1 MLQNVVPSVT
11 AALCEVM
18 YNYTCCIARTGGTH
32 SYHRVDVQLDALT
45 CARIR
50 STVLQVACGPGAPV
64 TLKPLGCLQ
73 VQATAHDPTDR
84 PIDRSR
90 SSAAEWIGRSDRR
103 WWRWEVAWH
112 HGDWMF
118 NDEWVLLIRLFVFW
132 LVASTYVLCLAY
144 YNTTVSA
151 TLVVSIEWCVVE
163 CREVWL
169 KSRGL
174 F

>member
-1 MLQNVVPSVT
+1 MRSG
-11 AALCEVM
+11 
-18 YNYTCCIARTGGTH
+18 R
-32 SYHRVDVQLDALT
+32 SYHTEASLLSTSAGD
-45 CARIR
+45 CPR
-50 STVLQVACGPGAPV
+50 S
-64 TLKPLGCLQ
+64 
-73 VQATAHDPTDR
+73 DR

-118 NDEWVLLIRLFVFW
+118 NDEWVLLIRLFVLW

-144 YNTTVSA
+144 YNTTVSG
-151 TLVVSIEWCVVE
+151 TLGVSIEWCVVE

-174 F
+174 FLVICHLSTRVAH